1 MWMWQPG
8 WRDPPLS
15 YSRPPG
21 KIRHH
26 IAPPA
31 RKGMVVSFQQNI
43 VPGAPKTEVQTHQR
57 RLQSYSLA
65 GSQDPHSGSGTA
77 RELQKVELSGSDLGW
92 QLLLTC
98 PWEKLVT
105 ASIA

>member
-1 MWMWQPG
+1 
-8 WRDPPLS
+8 
-15 YSRPPG
+15 
-21 KIRHH
+21 
-26 IAPPA
+26 
-31 RKGMVVSFQQNI
+31 MVVSFQQNI
-43 VPGAPKTEVQTHQR
+43 RPWRTKTEGQTHQR

-65 GSQDPHSGSGTA
+65 GSQDPHSGSGMA

-92 QLLLTC
+92 LLLLTN